1 MTHPDSDGINEMVE
15 GAHRAVGTGLSRW
28 TEMLAWRGRDRA
40 YDHADAANRDVEQA
54 LAERDLAAAGVD
66 RWVSIPDPDDDRNMP
81 VYEGPVAGAAGA
93 LRAGRYT
100 GYDENGNAVT
110 VTVPPGA
117 ASAPG
122 GVGAEELVDYPAR
135 AGLHAR
141 THAELDGREFF
152 DDTDV
157 DSAVTA
163 WAASRDAEA
172 GQPAPDSPHWR
183 QWALLEATDE
193 QIEKAHA
200 AVSDRPEEARLAA
213 AYHHLQDQVETAAAA
228 DATWRAAADQRAAKQ
243 ADRVRLT
250 GSAQKVAA
258 GAGRRDRVLAHGFS
272 KDLTESLLLHDLT
285 FGAPVA
291 AARSAK
297 PARRPAPATR
307 ARRQRQR
314 GLSR

>member
-1 MTHPDSDGINEMVE
+1 MTVFHARRGQVAYGYPIGI
-15 GAHRAVGTGLSRW
+15 LC
-28 TEMLAWRGRDRA
+28 
-40 YDHADAANRDVEQA
+40 
-54 LAERDLAAAGVD
+54 AEWHIPFIPGDLNNATTFEF
-66 RWVSIPDPDDDRNMP
+66 P
-81 VYEGPVAGAAGA
+81 VRYQSVPGAAGSA
-93 LRAGRYT
+93 VLAGTDAAFVEPFVAAARA
-100 GYDENGNAVT
+100 A
-110 VTVPPGA
+110 
-117 ASAPG
+117 
-122 GVGAEELVDYPAR
+122 ELVDYPAR

-157 DSAVTA
+157 DSALTA

-172 GQPAPDSPHWR
+172 GQPAPNSPHWR

-228 DATWRAAADQRAAKQ
+228 DATWRMAADHRAAQ
-243 ADRVRLT
+243 EADRVRVT
-250 GSAQKVAA
+250 GSTAKVAA

-291 AARSAK
+291 AARNAK